1 MNYKSDHIKR
11 KKKYIQTP
19 DKSTIKEIYLIRHG
33 ETEWDNLDKAQGSEN
48 NLPLTDNGK
57 EQVKITGQYLL
68 NYRMKNKKFDCII
81 SSPMKQT
88 METAEIISEIIG
100 YKDKI
105 IQNKL
110 LEETRKGLYAGIK
123 NESPLHLLIKK
134 TAQKKKFSDPI
145 MFYQFDIIK
154 YINDELELDMETK
167 KEQYK
172 RADKIIKLIE
182 LLDYKKIIIIS
193 HSDILKSLIERIF
206 CINRIPIG
214 NISDNGTS
222 WISYIQYK
230 KGKYHLVSSPNNE
243 HL

>member
-88 METAEIISEIIG
+88 METAEII
-100 YKDKI
+100 
-105 IQNKL
+105 
-110 LEETRKGLYAGIK
+110 
-123 NESPLHLLIKK
+123 
-134 TAQKKKFSDPI
+134 
-145 MFYQFDIIK
+145 
-154 YINDELELDMETK
+154 
-167 KEQYK
+167 
-172 RADKIIKLIE
+172 
-182 LLDYKKIIIIS
+182 
-193 HSDILKSLIERIF
+193 
-206 CINRIPIG
+206 
-214 NISDNGTS
+214 
-222 WISYIQYK
+222 
-230 KGKYHLVSSPNNE
+230 
-243 HL
+243 